1 MYYATSGQGAV
12 HAVSSHEEEETDQ
25 MRSMQTESSQSVN
38 TQPEPVQSVFPET
51 KFNNARTSTSSAT
64 KSMQTLPMSN
74 NPPAEKGQS
83 HLKKE
88 NESTLTNNQG
98 TAKTASYGEKEET
111 ASVTRNGNKS
121 PSNVSSLHYSCAV
134 PRSGQAQ
141 EAEPGKEAQYIVF
154 N

>member
-1 MYYATSGQGAV
+1 M
-12 HAVSSHEEEETDQ
+12 
-25 MRSMQTESSQSVN
+25 
-38 TQPEPVQSVFPET
+38 QSVFPET

-83 HLKKE
+83 HLKVTKTAFPEHALVLVCIYLNIHDDAHSDLVIGLQKE

-121 PSNVSSLHYSCAV
+121 PSSERDLSFFFIKELC
-134 PRSGQAQ
+134 QA
-141 EAEPGKEAQYIVF
+141 YIVTISSVISYHHHVRH
-154 N
+154 